1 MLIDRSRHRVR
12 HFALAVVATVMVFTS
27 ASWLSAHDFFLV
39 PGAFSFSARGDVEVM
54 AQTSSRFPSSVAPIA
69 FARVARAVI
78 IGANGE
84 TPIAD
89 LSHRGTSLVLKTR
102 PDAPGQ
108 RIVAVTLI
116 PRSARQT
123 GEGFLRWLELEG
135 AADAAGQI
143 RQGGKLPLADSIT
156 RTDVKHAKTLIDIG
170 SRGPRV
176 FRRSSGQTIEFIPQR
191 DPSTVSAGET
201 LTVRAMFKGRPL
213 AALSA
218 HATPE
223 SVADTA
229 VKAEADLH
237 LKSDAKGMIRIPVA
251 KGGLWYIRAI
261 HVTQSAP
268 AAWETHWVSL
278 VFRARQR

>member
-1 MLIDRSRHRVR
+1 MALV
-12 HFALAVVATVMVFTS
+12 FAAVVSVFTS
-27 ASWLSAHDFFLV
+27 ATWLSAHDFFLV
-39 PGAFSFSARGDVEVM
+39 PGAFSFSERGDVEVL

-69 FARVARAVI
+69 LARVARAVVI
-78 IGANGE
+78 SSRGE
-84 TPIAD
+84 TPIVD
-89 LSHRGTSLVLKTR
+89 LSHRGTSLVLKSR
-102 PDAPGQ
+102 PVGRGQ

-135 AADAAGQI
+135 AADAASHI
-143 RQGGKLPLADSIT
+143 RRDGKLSLTDSLT
-156 RTDVKHAKTLIDIG
+156 RTDMKHAKTLIDVG
-170 SRGPRV
+170 RNGPRV
-176 FRRSSGQTIEFIPQR
+176 FTRSSGQTIEFIPQR
-191 DPSTVSAGET
+191 DPSKLSVGDT
-201 LTVRAMFKGRPL
+201 LVVRAVFKGQPL

-223 SVADTA
+223 SAADTT

-237 LKSDAKGMIRIPVA
+237 LTSDAQGLVRIPVA

-278 VFRARQR
+278 VFRAR

>member
-1 MLIDRSRHRVR
+1 MNHCRFRVPSRRG
-12 HFALAVVATVMVFTS
+12 ALALSAAVAFLGS

-39 PGAFSFSARGDVEVM
+39 PGAFPFAEGSDVEVM
-54 AQTSSRFPSSVAPIA
+54 AQTSSRFPSSVSPIA
-69 FARVARAVI
+69 FARVARAVM
-78 IGANGE
+78 IGADGE

-89 LSHRGTSLVLKTR
+89 LSHRGTSLLLKSRPVTR
-102 PDAPGQ
+102 GQ
-108 RIVAVTLI
+108 RIVAVTLV

-143 RQGGKLPLADSIT
+143 RQSGKLSLADSVT

-176 FRRSSGQTIEFIPQR
+176 FTRSSGQTIEFIPYR
-191 DPSTVSAGET
+191 DPSTISSGDT
-201 LTVRAMFKGRPL
+201 LVVRAMFKGRPL
-213 AALSA
+213 PALSA

-237 LKSDAKGMIRIPVA
+237 LKSDAKGMITIPVA
-251 KGGLWYIRAI
+251 KVGLWYIRAI

-278 VFRARQR
+278 VFRAH

>member
-1 MLIDRSRHRVR
+1 M
-12 HFALAVVATVMVFTS
+12 ALAFAAVVSVFTS
-27 ASWLSAHDFFLV
+27 ATWLSAHDFFLV
-39 PGAFSFSARGDVEVM
+39 PGAFSFSERGDVEVL
-54 AQTSSRFPSSVAPIA
+54 AQTSSRFPSSVAPLA
-69 FARVARAVI
+69 LARVARAVVI
-78 IGANGE
+78 SSGGE
-84 TPIAD
+84 TPIVD
-89 LSHRGTSLVLKTR
+89 LSHRGTSLVLRSR
-102 PDAPGQ
+102 PVGRGQ

-143 RQGGKLPLADSIT
+143 RQGGKLSLADSVT

-170 SRGPRV
+170 SSGPRI
-176 FRRSSGQTIEFIPQR
+176 FKRSSGQTIEFIPQR
-191 DPSTVSAGET
+191 DPSTVYAGDT

-213 AALSA
+213 PALSA

-237 LKSDAKGMIRIPVA
+237 LKSDAEGMIRIPVA